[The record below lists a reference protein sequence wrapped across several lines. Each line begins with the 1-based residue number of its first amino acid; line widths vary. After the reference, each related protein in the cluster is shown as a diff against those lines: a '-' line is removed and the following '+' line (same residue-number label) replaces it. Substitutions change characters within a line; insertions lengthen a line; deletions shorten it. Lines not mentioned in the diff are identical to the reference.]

1 MNPPSGSTPAAR
13 PTVIARWRLRSPAT
27 HCAPTPQRYSLTR
40 WPRWPT
46 RPSSVGPKE
55 GSRWVV
61 VDLNVGHGYGMNPDA
76 ETREPTS
83 YGTLQ
88 VTLDGSEPVD
98 RRRTERERSEERR
111 AGEECVSTCRSWWSP
126 YH

>member
-1 MNPPSGSTPAAR
+1 M
-13 PTVIARWRLRSPAT
+13 
-27 HCAPTPQRYSLTR
+27 
-40 WPRWPT
+40 
-46 RPSSVGPKE
+46 
-55 GSRWVV
+55 V

-98 RRRTERERSEERR
+98 RRRLEREDFWTRGRVVFEVKQGTAPKSLRLRQVYTFDGNIGKVTMIRELKLRPTR
-111 AGEECVSTCRSWWSP
+111 
-126 YH
+126 